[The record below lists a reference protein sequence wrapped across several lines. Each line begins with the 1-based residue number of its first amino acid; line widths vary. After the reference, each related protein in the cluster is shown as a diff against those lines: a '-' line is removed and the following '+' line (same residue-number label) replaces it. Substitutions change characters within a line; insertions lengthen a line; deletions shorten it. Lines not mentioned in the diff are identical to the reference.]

1 MICWPFFADQQ
12 TNCKNCCDEWEVG
25 MEIGGDVRR
34 EEIEKVIRELMD
46 GEKGKKMREKA
57 DEWGRLAEA
66 ATEHERGSSVVN
78 FEKVVKVLLDRDQ
91 RNK

>member
-1 MICWPFFADQQ
+1 M
-12 TNCKNCCDEWEVG
+12 G
-25 MEIGGDVRR
+25 
-34 EEIEKVIRELMD
+34 EIEKVIRELMD